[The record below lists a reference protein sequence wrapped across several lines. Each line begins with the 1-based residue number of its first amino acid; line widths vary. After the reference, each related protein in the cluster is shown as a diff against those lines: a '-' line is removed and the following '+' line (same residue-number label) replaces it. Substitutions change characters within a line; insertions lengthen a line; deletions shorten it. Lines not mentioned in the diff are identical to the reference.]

1 MLFGLLIALSPW
13 LSGEMGT
20 QTMMLNAVFTGATV
34 FVLAELEAA
43 DLHRWQEAGEV
54 VVGSWLVASP
64 FVFGYSGN
72 GVLRLWHSVL
82 GAATILLAMLELWQD
97 WGLNNED
104 LAEHGR

>member
-1 MLFGLLIALSPW
+1 M
-13 LSGEMGT
+13 
-20 QTMMLNAVFTGATV
+20 
-34 FVLAELEAA
+34 
-43 DLHRWQEAGEV
+43 
-54 VVGSWLVASP
+54 ASP